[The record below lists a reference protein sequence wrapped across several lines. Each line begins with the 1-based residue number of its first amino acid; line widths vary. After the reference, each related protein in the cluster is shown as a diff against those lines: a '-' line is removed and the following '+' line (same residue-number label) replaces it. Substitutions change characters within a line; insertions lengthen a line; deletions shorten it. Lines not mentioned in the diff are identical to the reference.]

1 MKRKNLTVIMIFAAV
16 AAVLIFVFSLLH
28 VDKTVTNRF
37 FSMDTSVR
45 LTASEDNI
53 NTYINVIKKLD
64 KTLSA
69 YNSSSE
75 ISLLNNEKKLT
86 VSDITAELLKKAV
99 KLNKDYPQV
108 DIASGALTRL
118 WNVTASKPK
127 IPEENEIKTA
137 LKTVDSENIEINGR
151 EITLKNNAQIDLGS
165 CAKGYALDLLYDE
178 FEKNNESFA
187 SVSFGSSTLLYGKKS
202 DGKLFVTA
210 VADPEDSS
218 SQVLTFSSE
227 EGFVSTS
234 GGYERYFE
242 SDGKK
247 YCHII
252 DLETGCPV
260 ESDLTSVTVI
270 SSESGLL
277 TDYLSTCIFIDG
289 TKNLDKYLNNSDY
302 QVIALDNSKKI
313 YCSESLKSNIEILNE
328 SYSFNM

>member
-45 LTASEDNI
+45 LTASEKNA
-53 NTYINVIKKLD
+53 NTYIDLIKKLD

-75 ISLLNNEKKLT
+75 ISLLNNEKKL
-86 VSDITAELLKKAV
+86 SDITAELLKKAV
-99 KLNKDYPQV
+99 KLNKAYPQV

-118 WNVTASKPK
+118 WNVTASNPK

-202 DGKLFVTA
+202 DGKPFVTA
-210 VADPEDSS
+210 VANPEDSS

-227 EGFVSTS
+227 ECFVSTS

-252 DLETGCPV
+252 DLETGRPA